1 MAHTIQ
7 EIHELPDA
15 MPVLDLAATVAHIAE
30 RKSGTSKYGS
40 WSIQFLTLEDGTGR
54 ISVMAKDRPEDFAE
68 LDWIGKRVVVSAY
81 KSDKH
86 GWQGALA
93 HDNDYKDKAHPERV
107 IKLTRTGRI
116 ELAEGQT
123 GGAVTTDPS
132 QNGAPKHHRRPAEQ
146 PTPAAP
152 TAPPSAPQA
161 SPDDGHNNGQP
172 SASTVPEG
180 ETAAPERM
188 TLEAFLVLTS
198 RVYDRCSQVAAPDQ
212 SATLTSMVMEQVAQG
227 HLKLTED
234 EHLRILLRLH
244 DLAVEQ
250 FCEFINVSKGE
261 NHEDL
266 TTVAPKIKR
275 KAIARL
281 QADPLDLIEKVQRT
295 VTRVPADSSLVSE
308 LRRRRSTA

>member
-7 EIHELPDA
+7 EIYELPDA
-15 MPVLDLAATVAHIAE
+15 MPVLDLTATVTHVAE

-40 WSIQFLTLEDGTGR
+40 WSIQFLTLADDTGQ

-68 LDWIGKRVVVSAY
+68 LDWIGKPVIIAAHKSA
-81 KSDKH
+81 KH

-93 HDNDYKDKAHPERV
+93 HDNDYKAKAHPERV
-107 IKLTRTGRI
+107 VKLTRTGRI
-116 ELAEGQT
+116 GLAEGEAM
-123 GGAVTTDPS
+123 GSMTDPS
-132 QNGAPKHHRRPAEQ
+132 PNGAAERHRRPAEP
-146 PTPAAP
+146 PTPAAS
-152 TAPPSAPQA
+152 TASPAAPQPSPDAGHDDGPPSAPA
-161 SPDDGHNNGQP
+161 AP
-172 SASTVPEG
+172 AG

-188 TLEAFLVLTS
+188 TLEAFLALTS
-198 RVYDRCSQVAAPDQ
+198 RVYDRCSQVADPDQ

-266 TTVAPKIKR
+266 TTIAPKIKR

-281 QADPLDLIEKVQRT
+281 QADPIDLIERIQQT
-295 VTRVPADSSLVSE
+295 VTRAPSGRGFFSE
-308 LRRRRSTA
+308 LRRQRSTA